1 MSGDKVARI
10 MIRLMASTE
19 IRVLVV
25 DDNADFRLL
34 VRRILEFDHAP
45 FACSEA
51 SDGWGALQ
59 HLRESEA
66 DIVLIDYTMPGM
78 DGVEL
83 ARLIT
88 REHPAVDVVLF
99 SAFSYSSDIG
109 LPEKFRAY
117 VPKADLVRLPEIFK
131 QIAGRRTASISA

>member
-1 MSGDKVARI
+1 
-10 MIRLMASTE
+10 MAETE

-34 VRRILEFDHAP
+34 VRRILELDHAA
-45 FACSEA
+45 FSCSEA
-51 SDGWGALQ
+51 ADGYRALQ
-59 HLRESEA
+59 HLREFEA

-83 ARLIT
+83 ARLIN
-88 REHPAVDVVLF
+88 REHPNVDVVLF

-109 LPEKFRAY
+109 LPERFRAY
-117 VPKADLVRLPEIFK
+117 VPKADAVRLPEIFK
-131 QIAGRRTASISA
+131 QIASRRTVRVSTY